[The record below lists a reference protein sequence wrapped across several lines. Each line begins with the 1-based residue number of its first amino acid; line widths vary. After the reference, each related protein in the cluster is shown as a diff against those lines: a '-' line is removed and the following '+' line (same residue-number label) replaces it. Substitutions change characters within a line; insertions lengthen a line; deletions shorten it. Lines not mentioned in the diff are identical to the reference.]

1 MRLVTPFQAVGTGG
15 CVAGFCVRIHW
26 VAENSCGGAMTDLG
40 DMLLLLSLM
49 YSVEIMKKLREIKK
63 NQFLI

>member
-1 MRLVTPFQAVGTGG
+1 M
-15 CVAGFCVRIHW
+15 
-26 VAENSCGGAMTDLG
+26 AENSCGGAMTDLG